1 MSELTSPSESEA
13 ERGAGT
19 FAVPRHLAIIMD
31 GNNRWAKARHLPG
44 AAGHRAGAKNVR
56 PVAEACADLGVEYL
70 TLFAFSTENWKR
82 PKREVT
88 LLLDLMTRLLEDD
101 VDELAERDVRFR
113 VIGDRSR
120 FSAKI
125 QMLMTRA
132 EQLTVNNHKM
142 TLSIAANYGGQWDIM
157 NATKKIAVSV
167 HKGDLDPDDINE
179 SLIQSQLS
187 LGDIPPPDLCIR
199 TGGDNRISNFLL
211 WDLAYTELFF
221 SDIFWPE
228 FGQQTLEKAVH
239 KFSQRERRFG
249 TRT

>member
-1 MSELTSPSESEA
+1 MSELTSPSISTEGS
-13 ERGAGT
+13 
-19 FAVPRHLAIIMD
+19 FSVPRHLAIIMD
-31 GNNRWAKARHLPG
+31 GNNRWAKARRLPG

-56 PVAEACADLGVEYL
+56 PVAEACADIGVEYL

-82 PKREVT
+82 PKREVS

-101 VDELAERDVRFR
+101 VDELAERNVRFR

-132 EQLTVNNHKM
+132 EQLTVNNNKM
-142 TLSIAANYGGQWDIM
+142 TLSIAANYGGQWDIT
-157 NATKKIAVSV
+157 NAAKKIAEAV
-167 HKGDLDPDDINE
+167 KAGELDPNDINHE
-179 SLIQSQLS
+179 LFQSFLE
-187 LGDIPPPDLCIR
+187 LGDIPAPDLCIR

-228 FGQQTLEKAVH
+228 FGQQTLEDAVLR
-239 KFSQRERRFG
+239 FSQCERRFG

>member
-1 MSELTSPSESEA
+1 MSELTSPSVA
-13 ERGAGT
+13 AAGSL
-19 FAVPRHLAIIMD
+19 AVPRHLAIIMD

-56 PVAEACADLGVEYL
+56 PVAEACADFGVEYL

-101 VDELAERDVRFR
+101 VDELAERNVRFR

-132 EQLTVNNHKM
+132 EQLTVNNDKM
-142 TLSIAANYGGQWDIM
+142 TLSIAANYGGQWDIT
-157 NATKKIAVSV
+157 NAAKRIAEAVKK
-167 HKGDLDPDDINE
+167 GELNPEDINE
-179 SLIQSQLS
+179 RLFQSHLE
-187 LGDIPPPDLCIR
+187 LGDIPAPDLCIR
-199 TGGDNRISNFLL
+199 TGGDNRISNFIL

-221 SDIFWPE
+221 SDVYWPE
-228 FGQQTLEKAVH
+228 FGQQILEEAVY

-249 TRT
+249 TRS